1 MSEMSEE
8 TTQFPSVQLLAEYVN
23 GDEEAAK
30 QIFDKYLFGLMKI
43 ARARISPVLQSRID
57 PDDIVQSA
65 CGAFFYNAREKGLV
79 LKRSGELWRLLATY
93 TLNKTRK
100 YIEKELA
107 AKRDPRLEQGDAFWQ
122 AAIEREPSPEEAN
135 ILVEELSSFMNKLS
149 PRDQRILELRLR
161 GESVEEI
168 TSELANPSPDSQL
181 PPQEVAQATIRRVLR
196 ECKSQFERKLLEQ

>member
-8 TTQFPSVQLLAEYVN
+8 TTQFPSVELLADYVN
-23 GDEEAAK
+23 GNEEAAR
-30 QIFDKYLFGLMKI
+30 QIFDKYVFGLMGI

-65 CGAFFYNAREKGLV
+65 CGAFFYNVREKGIV
-79 LKRSGELWRLLATY
+79 LQRSGELWRLLAKY

-107 AKRDPRLEQGDAFWQ
+107 EKRDPRLEQGEAFWQ

-135 ILVEELSSFMNKLS
+135 ILLEELSNVMNSLS

-161 GESVEEI
+161 GASVEEI
-168 TSELANPSPDSQL
+168 VHELANPSSDSHL
-181 PPQEVAQATIRRVLR
+181 PAQKAAQATVRRVLR
-196 ECKSQFERKLLEQ
+196 DCKSQLERKLLEE

>member
-1 MSEMSEE
+1 MSEMPEE
-8 TTQFPSVQLLAEYVN
+8 TTQFPSVQLLAEYVK

-30 QIFDKYLFGLMKI
+30 QIFDKYVFALISI

-79 LKRSGELWRLLATY
+79 LQRSGELWRLLATY

-107 AKRDPRLEQGDAFWQ
+107 AKRDPRLERGDAFWH

-135 ILVEELSSFMNKLS
+135 MLVEELSNFMNQLT

-168 TSELANPSPDSQL
+168 TSELANPSSDCQL
-181 PPQEVAQATIRRVLR
+181 PPQEVAQATVRRVLR
-196 ECKSQFERKLLEQ
+196 ECKSQFERKLLEE